1 MFPDFFLLLTVFNYQ
16 NLIDYAIAENDPNVD
31 PG

>member
-1 MFPDFFLLLTVFNYQ
+1 MFPDFFLLTVFNYQ